1 MQTIRFIVNPISGG
15 SSKKAI
21 VKAIDDIIDRDR
33 YDCQVW
39 PTRYAGHGAVLATM
53 AAENGIDI
61 VVAIG
66 GDGTIN
72 EVARSLVH
80 TDTILGIVPCGSGN
94 GLARHLQIPLDY
106 RKALRMINDGNNVS
120 IDYGLINGRPFFC
133 TCGMGFDANV
143 SYRFS
148 ASTKRGL
155 RTYIENTITALA
167 KYKPE
172 TYELI
177 IDPNKPQ
184 TSDLKPQTFSAF
196 TIALANASQYGNN
209 AYIAPYAS
217 MADGLMDVTIIEPF
231 PMTEAPAMAYR
242 LFSGKF
248 EDGAK
253 HIRMFQTSRLRIV
266 RERAGVIHCDGDP
279 MKAER
284 EIEVSI
290 VPGGLRVICESD
302 AGAHTQP
309 LYQTIGQTLG
319 QPLASLGQPLASI
332 GQSLGLTSHKKE

>member
-1 MQTIRFIVNPISGG
+1 MQKKTIRFIVNPISGG

-21 VKAIDDIIDRDR
+21 IQAIDDIIDTDR
-33 YDCQVW
+33 YDCEVW
-39 PTRYAGHGAVLATM
+39 PTRYAGHSAVLATM

-80 TDTILGIVPCGSGN
+80 TDTVLGIVPCGSGN

-106 RKALRMINDGNNVS
+106 RKALRMINDANNVA

-148 ASTKRGL
+148 SSSKRGL

-172 TYELI
+172 TY
-177 IDPNKPQ
+177 Q
-184 TSDLKPQTFSAF
+184 LKFNAESLKLKGQSSMVNGQSVEAF
-196 TIALANASQYGNN
+196 TIVLANASQYGNN

-231 PMTEAPAMAYR
+231 PMTETPAMAYR

-248 EDGAK
+248 EDGTK
-253 HIRMFQTSRLRIV
+253 HIRMFQTSHLRIV

-284 EIEVSI
+284 EIDVRI
-290 VPGGLRVICESD
+290 VPAGLRVICESD
-302 AGAHTQP
+302 ASAHTQP
-309 LYQTIGQTLG
+309 LYQTLG
-319 QPLASLGQPLASI
+319 QQMASLTH
-332 GQSLGLTSHKKE
+332 LTSHK